1 MQLHREGLSRL
12 GYGELVTGRPGQ
24 TGLLIY
30 PGKEDFKGEVKMGTK
45 AISKMPLQETGKS
58 NLAKPHACLAN
69 GRAIRDKWVLLSTAQ
84 VEL

>member
-12 GYGELVTGRPGQ
+12 GYGELVTGIPGQ
-24 TGLLIY
+24 IGLLVY

-45 AISKMPLQETGKS
+45 AISKVPLQETGKS
-58 NLAKPHACLAN
+58 NLAEPHACFAN
-69 GRAIRDKWVLLSTAQ
+69 GRAIRDKWVLLSKAQ